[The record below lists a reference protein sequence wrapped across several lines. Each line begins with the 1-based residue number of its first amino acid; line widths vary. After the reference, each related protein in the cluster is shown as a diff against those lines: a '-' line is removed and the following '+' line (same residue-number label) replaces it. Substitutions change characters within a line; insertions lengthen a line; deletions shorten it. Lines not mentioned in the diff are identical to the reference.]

1 MRFSFVSYFVFY
13 CFMVSFQSFP
23 PILYSL
29 IFIILP
35 SHYSCL
41 SFSIFILHLYL
52 FLSFFLLV
60 LPSVI
65 NPSFLSSLLP
75 PSGCLSFH
83 FPQSEEHSLDSRED
97 NDFPHVYVLLP
108 PLPPHST
115 HLVISPDPYHS
126 SHPTLIAVS
135 PCPLLTLLLSP
146 LCSSLSLSTSPPFLL
161 PPPITPPLR
170 FLDFPVLLPG

>member
-1 MRFSFVSYFVFY
+1 M
-13 CFMVSFQSFP
+13 
-23 PILYSL
+23 YSL
-29 IFIILP
+29 IFSILP
-35 SHYSCL
+35 SHYSSL

-52 FLSFFLLV
+52 FFSFFLLG

-65 NPSFLSSLLP
+65 NSSFLSSLLP
-75 PSGCLSFH
+75 PSACLSFL
-83 FPQSEEHSLDSRED
+83 FPQREEHSLDSRED

-115 HLVISPDPYHS
+115 RLTPPTLLSAQTLITPLTPPSLLSHHAPSSLCC
-126 SHPTLIAVS
+126 SHPYMLLAITLYF
-135 PCPLLTLLLSP
+135 P
-146 LCSSLSLSTSPPFLL
+146 PPFLL